1 MQQTAHAFP
10 VLKAVLNHRTSHIEA
25 LRELYEGF
33 ALKNKNVENISEEER
48 NDYHLYAVN
57 LTLEHVWNHN
67 PYYRR
72 ALEDK
77 GFSQPRLESLDQIDR
92 LPFLD
97 KEVIRGD
104 KDLLLSCDPK
114 EIGQI
119 HLTSGTT
126 GKPIYTAYTLADHY
140 IHDAIPFYP
149 SLFEGD
155 SSSDVVGIAL
165 PYEFAQPALGFQRLY
180 QFTFGATVLSLGKG
194 GYMAPVDKSLDV
206 LKEYDASILITTPSY
221 AALLAEEGEKLGI
234 VLGEDITPRKLMLT
248 GEGCSPQFASR
259 LKELWKCDIQHL
271 YGSTECGLVGV
282 QLNDDT
288 GYHLLEGNVKV
299 EIVDPDSGMQVA
311 DGEEGEVVITTLL
324 REAMPFIRYRTGDI
338 GYLERL
344 EDDSAITLSKLH
356 LRGRMDGNMLVDG
369 IPYSPFMLEHL
380 LLLLPEVGLWY
391 HFVLE
396 DEELTIEI
404 EKLHSDLTD
413 EELADKVRSH
423 MYRTAGISCTVLV
436 KDSLPRQFG
445 KANRIIRKGM

>member
-1 MQQTAHAFP
+1 MQQLKHAFP
-10 VLKAVLNHRTSHIEA
+10 VLKAVMNHRTSHIEE
-25 LRELYEGF
+25 LREIYSKYED
-33 ALKNKNVENISEEER
+33 KNKNIENIMSAER
-48 NDYHLYAVN
+48 DDYHLYAVN

-67 PYYRR
+67 HYYRK
-72 ALEDK
+72 AFEAQGLA
-77 GFSQPRLESLDQIDR
+77 QPRLEALEQINK
-92 LPFLD
+92 LPFLE

-104 KDLLLSCDPK
+104 KELLLSCDPK
-114 EIGQI
+114 EVGQI

-206 LKEYDASILITTPSY
+206 LKEYNSSILITTPSY
-221 AALLAEEGEKLGI
+221 AALLAEEAGKLGI
-234 VLGEDITPRKLMLT
+234 DLGKDIKLKKLMLT

-259 LKELWKCDIQHL
+259 LKELWKCEIQHL

-282 QLNDDT
+282 QLNDDA
-288 GYHLLEGNVKV
+288 GYYLLEGNVKV
-299 EIVDPDSGMQVA
+299 EIIDPHSGMQVA

-338 GYLERL
+338 GFLERM

-356 LRGRMDGNMLVDG
+356 LRGRMDGNMVVDG
-369 IPYSPFMLEHL
+369 ISYSPFMLEHL
-380 LLLLPEVGLWY
+380 LMLLPEVGLWY

-396 DEELTIEI
+396 DDELTIEI
-404 EKLHSDLTD
+404 EKRQSDLSD
-413 EELADKVRSH
+413 EELAEKVRSH
-423 MYRTAGISCTVLV
+423 MYRTAGISCTVAV
-436 KDSLPRQFG
+436 KESLPRQYG
-445 KANRIIRKGM
+445 KAIRIIRKGM